1 MLESVLTP
9 TGHLKEG
16 FELINEALNLFNNV
30 YGPMHPEIASC
41 MRNLARLNYLMGEH
55 LEVGRGEGGT
65 LSPHSTPGSL
75 GRHC

>member
-1 MLESVLTP
+1 MYRCVFMS

-55 LEVGRGEGGT
+55 GEVR
-65 LSPHSTPGSL
+65 
-75 GRHC
+75 